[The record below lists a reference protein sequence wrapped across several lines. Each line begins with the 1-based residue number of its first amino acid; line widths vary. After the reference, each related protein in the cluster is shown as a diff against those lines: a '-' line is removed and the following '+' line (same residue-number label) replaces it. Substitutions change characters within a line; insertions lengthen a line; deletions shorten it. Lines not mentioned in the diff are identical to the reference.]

1 MRTVFPKLKKAK
13 ILIDL
18 LKYRRQIGIIAFL
31 FGLIH
36 AALIVIKRNVD
47 LFDLKTYQISL
58 EGTAILIIFA
68 LLTFTSNDWSIKKMK
83 NNWRK
88 LHQLTYTAMFLLL
101 WHIQE
106 KMSGHWNFI
115 TPIELILMTVVIGL
129 FCRRR
134 WLEYAKEYNHISHI
148 YHIQKIIFS
157 VEGFILLNLLILGL
171 VKFNINPNLHQIN
184 DDVNINNLKPL
195 KI

>member
-68 LLTFTSNDWSIKKMK
+68 L
-83 NNWRK
+83 
-88 LHQLTYTAMFLLL
+88 
-101 WHIQE
+101 
-106 KMSGHWNFI
+106 
-115 TPIELILMTVVIGL
+115 
-129 FCRRR
+129 
-134 WLEYAKEYNHISHI
+134 
-148 YHIQKIIFS
+148 
-157 VEGFILLNLLILGL
+157 
-171 VKFNINPNLHQIN
+171 
-184 DDVNINNLKPL
+184 
-195 KI
+195 